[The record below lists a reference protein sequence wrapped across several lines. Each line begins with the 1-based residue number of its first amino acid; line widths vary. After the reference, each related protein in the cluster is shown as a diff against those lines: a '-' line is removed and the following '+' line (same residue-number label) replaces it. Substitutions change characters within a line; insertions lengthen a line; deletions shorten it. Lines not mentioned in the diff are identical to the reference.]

1 MKESVIEEKTGKRL
15 QQMTM
20 TALMTAVICILA
32 PLSIPI
38 GPVPISFTALA
49 IYLSLYLLGWKLGTV
64 SCLIY
69 ILLGAVGLP
78 VFSGIPIGPVPI
90 SFTALAI
97 YLSLYLLGWKLGT
110 VSCLIYILLGAV
122 GLPVFSG
129 FSGGIGK
136 LLGPTG
142 GYIIG
147 FLPMAVLA
155 GAVMERYHNRFIQ
168 FSAMTAGMALCYVF
182 GTIWF
187 CIVMKTTVAAALRH
201 RNENYRGSSSE
212 RVCNSVYSGRYDQNY
227 DCSDRGTNIEK
238 KITAGR
244 NIGKIKGIAVIRDKA
259 NSREI

>member
-1 MKESVIEEKTGKRL
+1 MKESVIEEKTGKKL
-15 QQMTM
+15 QKMTM

-32 PLSIPI
+32 PLS
-38 GPVPISFTALA
+38 
-49 IYLSLYLLGWKLGTV
+49 
-64 SCLIY
+64 
-69 ILLGAVGLP
+69 
-78 VFSGIPIGPVPI
+78 IPIGPVPI

-155 GAVMERYHNRFIQ
+155 GAIIERYHNRFIR

-187 CIVMKTTVAAALRH
+187 CIVMKTTVAAALSACVFPFIPGDMIKIMIALIGGPILKKRLQQA
-201 RNENYRGSSSE
+201 G
-212 RVCNSVYSGRYDQNY
+212 
-227 DCSDRGTNIEK
+227 ILEK
-238 KITAGR
+238 
-244 NIGKIKGIAVIRDKA
+244 
-259 NSREI
+259 